1 MISNLLDRMKLPFR
15 KNKEFLTALY
25 HILGFYPHNIE
36 VYRIAFSH
44 KSLTYRRP
52 AAGRKPKD
60 RKPQRTDNTSK
71 PLNNERLEYL
81 GDAILEAV
89 VSDILFRHFSHKR
102 EGFLTSTRSKIVQR
116 ESLNRLAA
124 EMGLER
130 LIQAAQGTRMT
141 HTNIG
146 GNAFE
151 ALMGA
156 IYLDRGY
163 AHCHWF
169 VANRVIGH
177 YVDLENVAQKEVNFK
192 SKLLEWSQ
200 KNRINIVFKDAAVEG
215 DEKGFGSTILI
226 EGIVAGQGSGRSKK
240 ESQQVASK
248 EALTRMRRDAKMYD
262 SLFRAKEK
270 RTAMEA
276 EESFAL
282 PKIEEIEESLQ
293 RKSARREGR
302 GGAVSS
308 VLPEAQ
314 KRKRSVSDSDA
325 AYDTA
330 YDESAE
336 YEVIDTPS
344 AESELT
350 ADDNRSGSLSV
361 PSAAN
366 DMDTLERQPKKRKNR
381 TPKTVDAAV
390 KDFSKK
396 KGNENGA
403 KTQPEAEKTQSA
415 SAARPKKAVKDA
427 PSRQQNADGNGPAAS
442 NDAQPS
448 AKDAHEVPNDAH
460 EVPNDAQVV
469 ARETQPFTS
478 QPLSEEEA
486 QRIAEEKRKSF
497 EERQAAQRA
506 RYEAEKAR
514 RAERKAQREAAQEP
528 LQVATAV
535 ISDEKPVLS
544 DLSDLSGKSDL
555 SEESDLSEKS
565 DLYDRSDVSDNPK
578 SSDNTEISETSD
590 FSDETVEK
598 TPMSFSHK
606 APKPILRHIPL
617 DDFVFGVDDDNVFD
631 VPMENEEAEAEV
643 SAPAA
648 KPRKRR
654 RKSGAKGAK
663 TENTPTAA
671 GEQPIAD
678 VHAETDVV
686 KPADSHPEA
695 DAVASPEAA
704 DTADAADASAGK
716 PKRRRRRRRPAKK
729 IDE

>member
-60 RKPQRTDNTSK
+60 RKPQRSENTSK

-163 AHCHWF
+163 GHCHWF
-169 VANRVIGH
+169 VENRVIGH

-200 KNRINIVFKDAAVEG
+200 KNRINIVFKDAAVDG
-215 DEKGFGSTILI
+215 DEKGFDSTILI

-293 RKSARREGR
+293 KKSARREGR
-302 GGAVSS
+302 GGAVSP
-308 VLPEAQ
+308 VLEA
-314 KRKRSVSDSDA
+314 KTRKRPLSDSDA

-336 YEVIDTPS
+336 YEVIDTPP
-344 AESELT
+344 AEPELT
-350 ADDNRSGSLSV
+350 ADDDRTGGAPV
-361 PSAAN
+361 PSVGS
-366 DMDTLERQPKKRKNR
+366 DMDTLERRPKKRKTR

-396 KGNENGA
+396 KGNEKGTKA
-403 KTQPEAEKTQSA
+403 QPEAEKPQPEAEKAQSA
-415 SAARPKKAVKDA
+415 SAARSEK
-427 PSRQQNADGNGPAAS
+427 
-442 NDAQPS
+442 
-448 AKDAHEVPNDAH
+448 
-460 EVPNDAQVV
+460 
-469 ARETQPFTS
+469 S
-478 QPLSEEEA
+478 QPLSEEDA
-486 QRIAEEKRKSF
+486 QRIAEEKRKAF

-528 LQVATAV
+528 LQVAMAV
-535 ISDEKPVLS
+535 VSDEKPVLS
-544 DLSDLSGKSDL
+544 DLSDKSDL
-555 SEESDLSEKS
+555 SERSDLSEKS
-565 DLYDRSDVSDNPK
+565 DVSDKSDLSDNPK
-578 SSDNTEISETSD
+578 SSDNPETSETPE
-590 FSDETVEK
+590 FSDETAEK
-598 TPMSFSHK
+598 VPMSVSHK

-617 DDFVFGVDDDNVFD
+617 DDFVFGVDDYNEPD
-631 VPMENEEAEAEV
+631 VPMENEADEAEV
-643 SAPAA
+643 PAPAA

-663 TENTPTAA
+663 TENAQAAAEEQPTA
-671 GEQPIAD
+671 D
-678 VHAETDVV
+678 SYAETDAA
-686 KPADSHPEA
+686 KPADGRSEA
-695 DAVASPEAA
+695 GAVDSP
-704 DTADAADASAGK
+704 DTADTVDADEAPAEKS
-716 PKRRRRRRRPAKK
+716 KRRRRRRRPAKK
-729 IDE
+729 VDE